1 MIETFILFLS
11 EIYTGLKIG
20 IAIYFLIYLPG
31 EFLVRKLWTLKDN
44 LEIFI
49 LNINAGLIIFSFFSF
64 FFYKF
69 ELELTSA
76 IAIYLCILVFP
87 LSIKKLT
94 LLTQNKINLS
104 NINFN
109 QLKIFYNCLLILIW
123 LKLLTIN
130 TVSHNL
136 FLGDFW
142 YFIAQAQFFNYEK
155 IQNLLPYGT
164 GAVNSFYPFNAIIL
178 FHAFLIKITS
188 SIAYQVHD
196 IIGSFFIIYNILIIS
211 AISNRIIKNKFS
223 SITALLSYLLLTFW
237 ALSSVAGGL
246 NLYVFSSLPKISSIL
261 IIVPLI
267 ILGVYLFRK
276 NSMEIFTFLTLNAF
290 MFASWH
296 SQNIIWLSL
305 LFFGIS
311 IGLLIN
317 KKIDQL
323 NRLLPSFVASIII
336 CFLFIFLINYPFLEL
351 TTKDLVFDE
360 VGENLIK
367 KYLIQ
372 LNQSLFVVNPIR
384 YFDTR
389 FLLFDFIFI
398 LTIGTLVL
406 IFTRKLRF
414 IVNIIIGCY
423 LSVLLIIFNPW
434 VVGFLSNLLPIFI
447 FERFLWVVPFFLVPI
462 SFCSIYIQKR
472 DFKLLN
478 NYPKLFH
485 SSLCGLILIAYIP
498 GEPGEILDKNYRE
511 FYHSFYSQVSSGST
525 VISDAK
531 TSNTLPAI
539 KPVVIFTASKDTAKK
554 RLEKSQIDYIDA
566 LFDPITGLKIFE
578 EEINKISPDYVVIDK
593 LLNPHLSAIS
603 LSDNYSLIFDNRS
616 HLILMRVDK

>member
-1 MIETFILFLS
+1 MIELLLLFFS
-11 EIYTGLKIG
+11 EIYIGLKIG

-31 EFLVRKLWTLKDN
+31 EFLAKKLWDIKDT

-49 LNINAGLIIFSFFSF
+49 LNINGGLILFSFFSF

-69 ELELTSA
+69 EFNLITA
-76 IAIYLCILVFP
+76 IAIYIGILVFP
-87 LSIKKLT
+87 LSIKKIW
-94 LLTQNKINLS
+94 LLTQKKINLS
-104 NINFN
+104 KINFS
-109 QLKIFYNCLLILIW
+109 QSKAFYSSLLILIW
-123 LKLLTIN
+123 LKLLSIN
-130 TVSHNL
+130 PVSHNL

-142 YFIAQAQFFNYEK
+142 YFIAQAQIFNYEK
-155 IQNLLPYGT
+155 IQNILPYGT

-196 IIGSFFIIYNILIIS
+196 TIGSFFVIYNILIIF

-223 SITALLSYLLLTFW
+223 SITAVLLYLVLIFW
-237 ALSSVAGGL
+237 TLSSVAGGL
-246 NLYVFSSLPKISSIL
+246 NLYIFASLPKISSIL

-267 ILGVYLFRK
+267 FLGVYLFRK
-276 NSMEIFTFLTLNAF
+276 NSREIFTFLNLNAL
-290 MFASWH
+290 MFASLH

-305 LFFGIS
+305 LFLGIT

-317 KKIDQL
+317 YKIDHL
-323 NRLLPSFVASIII
+323 KRLIPSFVSSIII

-351 TTKDLVFDE
+351 TTKDLVINQVDD
-360 VGENLIK
+360 NLIK
-367 KYLIQ
+367 NYLIEIT
-372 LNQSLFVVNPIR
+372 QSLFIVNPAR
-384 YFDTR
+384 FFDAR
-389 FLLFDFIFI
+389 FLPLDFIFI
-398 LTIGTLVL
+398 STLGTLAL
-406 IFTRKLRF
+406 FFCRKLPL
-414 IVNIIIGCY
+414 IANMIIGCY
-423 LSVLLIIFNPW
+423 LSVMIIIFNPW
-434 VVGFLSNLLPIFI
+434 IVGFLSNLLPIFI

-462 SFCSIYIQKR
+462 SICSIYIQKR
-472 DFKLLN
+472 DLKLLN

-511 FYHSFYSQVSSGST
+511 FYHSFYSQVSSGSR

-593 LLNPHLSAIS
+593 LLNPHLSTIS
-603 LSDNYSLIFDNRS
+603 LSDDYSLIFDNRS
-616 HLILMRVDK
+616 HLILMRVNK